1 MAQQITV
8 QTNVQAPLTKV
19 WKLWTE
25 PEHIMQWNNAS
36 PDWHTPSATNDL
48 RTGGSFTSRMEAK
61 DGSAGFAFGGTYSE
75 VIDGQKIA
83 YEMSDGRMVEIL
95 FEENDGVTT
104 VTETFD
110 AETENSAEMQKAG
123 WQSIIDNFKSY
134 VESN

>member
-8 QTNVQAPLTKV
+8 QTTVRAPLTKV

-61 DGSAGFAFGGTYSE
+61 DGSAGFDFGGTYSE

-83 YEMSDGRMVEIL
+83 YAMSDGRTVEIL
-95 FEENDGVTT
+95 FQENDGVTT
-104 VTETFD
+104 VAETFN